1 MNTEQVN
8 RWLSLVANI
17 GVIMGLAL
25 LAYEVNQSTKVAI
38 SAVSQGLTEQ
48 SLDFFSLKIDSD
60 TVAKA
65 TYKRRLGVE
74 LDDYEE
80 YQLAQHQYYNFRV
93 FENAFLQYRRG
104 LYDDSEW
111 EKYQRIIANIF
122 RTNPIARDMWDRTES
137 EWTVEFLAEVNAVR
151 RSASATP
158 SD

>member
-65 TYKRRLGVE
+65 TYKRRLGEE
-74 LDDYEE
+74 LDDYEK

-111 EKYQRIIANIF
+111 EKYQRIIAIIF
-122 RTNPIARDMWDRTES
+122 RTNPIARDMWDRTEN

>member
-1 MNTEQVN
+1 MNTERVD
-8 RWLSLVANI
+8 RWLSLAANI
-17 GVIMGLAL
+17 GVIIGFVL

-38 SAVSQGLTEQ
+38 GAVSQGLTEQ
-48 SLDFFSLKIDSD
+48 SLDFFSLKIDGD

-65 TYKRRLGVE
+65 TYKQSLGEE
-74 LDDYEE
+74 LDDYEKF
-80 YQLAQHQYYNFRV
+80 QLAQHQYFNFRV

-122 RTNPIARDMWDRTES
+122 RANLIARDMWDRTEDQ
-137 EWTVEFLAEVNAVR
+137 WTVEFSAEVNAVR